1 MKTYIFLYQE
11 VSLFEIDLVAYFMK
25 TKGEVYIVTDGDE
38 VIHTNEG
45 IRVLADKMLADVA
58 LDDVDM
64 LAICGGN
71 IENIKD
77 MQAIHKLVKDCKA
90 TGKVVG
96 GICAGSKIVTEAL
109 GIDIEVDK
117 TMIFDNQVVLSPG
130 NEYVDFALMMGKAA
144 DIYEDEADY
153 EETVQYFKEFRY
165 LN

>member
-11 VSLFEIDLVAYFMK
+11 VSLFEVDLVAYFMK
-25 TKGEVYIVTDGDE
+25 TKGEVYIVTEEDE

-45 IRVLADKMLADVA
+45 IRVLADKKLADIDA
-58 LDDVDM
+58 KDVDV

-77 MQAIHKLVKDCKA
+77 MQMIYNLVKECKTA
-90 TGKVVG
+90 GKVIG
-96 GICAGSKIVTEAL
+96 GICAGSQIVTEAL
-109 GIDIEVDK
+109 DLDIEVDK
-117 TMIFDNQVVLSPG
+117 TMVVEPQIVLSPG

-144 DIYEDEADY
+144 NIFEDEADY

-165 LN
+165 LH